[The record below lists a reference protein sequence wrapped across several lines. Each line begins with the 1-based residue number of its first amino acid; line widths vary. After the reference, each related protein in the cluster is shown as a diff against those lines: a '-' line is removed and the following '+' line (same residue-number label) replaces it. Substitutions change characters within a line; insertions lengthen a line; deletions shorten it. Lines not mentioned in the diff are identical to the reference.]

1 MKEGRVVG
9 ARPLRSL
16 ITVVMNV
23 LVVVAVLL
31 TVRVVARYFGAL
43 GASEWGSIV
52 TRLGGVFTLPFG
64 VQDLHSSYSG
74 VFDVSAVLTILTL
87 LVAEWILSIVRE
99 RL

>member
-1 MKEGRVVG
+1 MG

-16 ITVVMNV
+16 VTLAMNV
-23 LVVVAVLL
+23 LIVVAVLV

-43 GASEWGSIV
+43 GASEWGSIAV
-52 TRLGGVFTLPFG
+52 RLGGAFTLPFG
-64 VQDLHSSYSG
+64 VKDLHSSYSG
-74 VFDVSAVLTILTL
+74 IFDVNGVLTILIL